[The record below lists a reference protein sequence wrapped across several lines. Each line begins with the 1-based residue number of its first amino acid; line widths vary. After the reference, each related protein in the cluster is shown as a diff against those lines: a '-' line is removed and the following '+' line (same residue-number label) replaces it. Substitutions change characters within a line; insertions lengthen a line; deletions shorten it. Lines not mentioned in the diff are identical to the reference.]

1 MWGAVTGLSSRPTL
15 AALNGVGRFCIL
27 GSGAARRKDVS
38 ARNCHGLSDLHSS
51 LDFEETP
58 LWPSGYRFD
67 PKRYVTSPKL
77 VRTVTKILQKPQK
90 TCQVFLECNP
100 GPGLLTKAFVESG
113 HKVVA
118 LESDSTFIP
127 HLESLQNNL
136 DGKLQVV
143 HCDFFKMDPRN
154 GGIVKPPIMISHTL
168 FKNLGIEAVPW
179 KAGIPFKVIGS
190 FPIKNE
196 KRMLWKILHDIYSC
210 SSIFKYGRIELNM
223 FISESEYQKLV
234 ASPRTAPFYQ
244 PLSVLWQ
251 VACDIKLLHVEPC
264 SSFDLYTQNGILE
277 KSGYR
282 AALNQVQQRICFVRL
297 TPRKNLFTEYLTPIN
312 YDTFFHMTKQCF
324 VKRSA
329 RLLDHLPS
337 LSPIDT
343 KDLLKRL
350 NQFAKLR
357 ITRMNPKDFKQLFE
371 TIECFDE
378 YTYKWLY
385 DDIMEEVS

>member
-1 MWGAVTGLSSRPTL
+1 MWGAVAGLSWRPTL
-15 AALNGVGRFCIL
+15 LALSAAGRTRVL
-27 GSGAARRKDVS
+27 GSGAARRRGVS
-38 ARNCHGLSDLHSS
+38 ARSCHGLSDFHPG
-51 LDFEETP
+51 LDYEETP
-58 LWPSGYRFD
+58 LWSFGYRFD
-67 PKRYVTSPKL
+67 PKRYVTDPKL
-77 VRTVTKILQKPQK
+77 VRTVAKILQKPQK
-90 TCQVFLECNP
+90 TCQLFMECNP
-100 GPGLLTKAFVESG
+100 GPGILTKAFVESG

-127 HLESLQNNL
+127 HLETLQSNWG
-136 DGKLQVV
+136 GKLQVV
-143 HCDFFKMDPRN
+143 HCDFFKLDPRN
-154 GGIVKPPIMISHTL
+154 GGIVKPPIMLSQML

-179 KAGIPFKVIGS
+179 KAGIPFKVIAS

-196 KRMLWKILHDIYSC
+196 RRILWKILHDLYSC
-210 SSIFKYGRIELNM
+210 TSIFRYGRIELNM

-251 VACDIKLLHVEPC
+251 VACDIKLLHV
-264 SSFDLYTQNGILE
+264 
-277 KSGYR
+277 
-282 AALNQVQQRICFVRL
+282 AALSQMQQRICFVRM
-297 TPRKNLFTEYLTPIN
+297 TPRKNLFTENLTPIN

-343 KDLLKRL
+343 RDLLKRVNHL
-350 NQFAKLR
+350 AKLR
-357 ITRMNPKDFKQLFE
+357 ITNMYPKDFKQLFE
-371 TIECFDE
+371 TVECFDE

-385 DDIMEEVS
+385 DDIMEEVSV

>member
-1 MWGAVTGLSSRPTL
+1 RETMWSAVTGISSRQTL
-15 AALNGVGRFCIL
+15 SALNGAGRFCIL
-27 GSGAARRKDVS
+27 GPGAARWKDVS
-38 ARNCHGLSDLHSS
+38 ARNCHGFSDPGF
-51 LDFEETP
+51 DFEDTS
-58 LWPSGYRFD
+58 LWTSGYRFD

-90 TCQVFLECNP
+90 SCQVYLECNP
-100 GPGLLTKAFVESG
+100 GPGILTKAFVESG

-127 HLESLQNNL
+127 HLESLQNDL
-136 DGKLQVV
+136 GGKLQVV

-154 GGIVKPPIMISHTL
+154 GGIVKPPIMISEML
-168 FKNLGIEAVPW
+168 FKDLGIEALPW

-196 KRMLWKILHDIYSC
+196 KRILWKILHDIYAC
-210 SSIFKYGRIELNM
+210 TSIYKFGRIELNM

-234 ASPRTAPFYQ
+234 ANPRTAPFYQ

-251 VACDIKLLHVEPC
+251 VACDIKLLHVEPGT
-264 SSFDLYTQNGILE
+264 SFDLCTQNGILE
-277 KSGYR
+277 KSSYK
-282 AALNQVQQRICFVRL
+282 AALNQAQQRICFVRL
-297 TPRKNLFTEYLTPIN
+297 TPRKNLFTEHLTPIN

-329 RLLDHLPS
+329 KLIDHLPS
-337 LSPIDT
+337 LSPIDS
-343 KDLLKRL
+343 KALVKRL
-350 NQFAKLR
+350 HHFAKLR
-357 ITRMNPKDFKQLFE
+357 VTNMYPKDFKQLFE
-371 TIECFDE
+371 TIECFDD

-385 DDIMEEVS
+385 DDIMEE

>member
-1 MWGAVTGLSSRPTL
+1 MWGAVAGLSWRPTL
-15 AALNGVGRFCIL
+15 LALSAAGRTRVL
-27 GSGAARRKDVS
+27 GSGAARRRGVS
-38 ARNCHGLSDLHSS
+38 ARSCHGLSDFHPG
-51 LDFEETP
+51 LDYEETP
-58 LWPSGYRFD
+58 LWSFGYRFD
-67 PKRYVTSPKL
+67 PKRYVTDPKL
-77 VRTVTKILQKPQK
+77 VRTVAKILQKPQK
-90 TCQVFLECNP
+90 TCQLFMECNP
-100 GPGLLTKAFVESG
+100 GPGILTKAFVESG

-127 HLESLQNNL
+127 HLE
-136 DGKLQVV
+136 
-143 HCDFFKMDPRN
+143 M
-154 GGIVKPPIMISHTL
+154 L

-179 KAGIPFKVIGS
+179 KAGIPFKVIAS

-196 KRMLWKILHDIYSC
+196 RRILWKILHDLYSC
-210 SSIFKYGRIELNM
+210 TSIFRYGRIELNM

-264 SSFDLYTQNGILE
+264 SSFDLCTQNGILE

-282 AALNQVQQRICFVRL
+282 AALSQMQQRICFVRM
-297 TPRKNLFTEYLTPIN
+297 TPRKNLFTENLTPIN

-343 KDLLKRL
+343 RDLLKRVNHL
-350 NQFAKLR
+350 AKLR
-357 ITRMNPKDFKQLFE
+357 ITNMYPKDFKQLFE
-371 TIECFDE
+371 TVECFDE

-385 DDIMEEVS
+385 DDIMEEVSV